1 MIKEGL
7 QKLKEK
13 KISEALHFFNKLN
26 ENNPNHPDILFYLGN
41 IYYEL
46 NDLNKSLTYFEKSYE
61 NLPDSQII
69 INNYAITLQ
78 SLGKIEKAKNFFK
91 RLLSKNPNNIK
102 AYYRLFRMNDIDFNK
117 NYLNK
122 IRSLENNMSIS
133 LEDKSLINYIFSKIE
148 KNNNNISKEIDFLD
162 KAHNLIHK
170 SKEKYNLILIKY
182 YLEIISKNFNE
193 IQIKKKF
200 LIRLIIYRPFL

>member
-7 QKLKEK
+7 KKLKEK
-13 KISEALHFFNKLN
+13 KISEALPFFNKLN
-26 ENNPNHPDILFYLGN
+26 DNNPNNPDILFYLGN

-46 NDLNKSLTYFEKSYE
+46 NDLDKSLIYFEKSYK
-61 NLPDSQII
+61 NLPDSEII

-91 RLLSKNPNNIK
+91 KLLNKNPNNIK

-122 IRSLENNMSIS
+122 IKSLENNTSVS
-133 LEDKSLINYIFSKIE
+133 LEDKSLINYIF
-148 KNNNNISKEIDFLD
+148 F
-162 KAHNLIHK
+162 
-170 SKEKYNLILIKY
+170 
-182 YLEIISKNFNE
+182 
-193 IQIKKKF
+193 
-200 LIRLIIYRPFL
+200 

>member
-7 QKLKEK
+7 YKLKEK
-13 KISEALHFFNKLN
+13 KISEALPFFNKLN

-46 NDLNKSLTYFEKSYE
+46 NDLNKSLIYFEKSYE
-61 NLPDSQII
+61 NLPDSEII

-78 SLGKIEKAKNFFK
+78 SLGKIEKAKNLFK
-91 RLLSKNPNNIK
+91 KLLSKNPNNIK
-102 AYYRLFRMNDIDFNK
+102 AYYRLFRMDDINFNK

-122 IRSLENNMSIS
+122 IRSLENNTSVS

-148 KNNNNISKEIDFLD
+148 KNNNNIPKEIDFLD
-162 KAHNLIHK
+162 KAH
-170 SKEKYNLILIKY
+170 
-182 YLEIISKNFNE
+182 
-193 IQIKKKF
+193 Q
-200 LIRLIIYRPFL
+200 